1 MLINT
6 FKSLLIIVVS
16 VFLSKN
22 IHAQINST
30 KKSIYFPI
38 DTFSTKNK
46 KLYKIVKYSYS
57 MFGSIIKF
65 NYPCY
70 YNGEYSP
77 EFFQFKKTI
86 KMIKKKEMK
95 RLHLISN
102 HDFFEL
108 ICKYGVGGAVLFT
121 DYDIYFVE
129 RLKRRKYLLY
139 KAFSSPPPRI
149 E

>member
-95 RLHLISN
+95 RLL
-102 HDFFEL
+102 
-108 ICKYGVGGAVLFT
+108 
-121 DYDIYFVE
+121 
-129 RLKRRKYLLY
+129 
-139 KAFSSPPPRI
+139 
-149 E
+149 